1 MAEGNSFNIV
11 VSTGTAEKLLML
23 GVLSQ
28 TGANLGIPVRI
39 FVTGTAIKSFKKD
52 GYKEKPVLPAGFEN
66 YMKDMISGLEKLKTD
81 SWHKMLET
89 AMEIGD
95 VKIFAC
101 SLMTSALG
109 LKKADL
115 DPLVDSIVGATDFMI
130 QSAGGQIVI
139 F

>member
-11 VSTGTAEKLLML
+11 ASTGTAEKLLML

-28 TGANLGIPVRI
+28 TGANLGIQVRI
-39 FVTGTAIKSFKKD
+39 FVTGTAIKYFKKD

-66 YMKDMISGLEKLKTD
+66 YMGDLISGLEKLKTD
-81 SWHKMLET
+81 NWHRMLEV
-89 AMEIGD
+89 AMETGD

-109 LKKADL
+109 LKKTDL
-115 DPLVDSIVGATDFMI
+115 DPMVDSIVGATAFMV
-130 QSAGGQIVI
+130 QANGGQIVI

>member
-1 MAEGNSFNIV
+1 MAEGSSFNIV

-66 YMKDMISGLEKLKTD
+66 YMKDLISGLEKLKTD

-89 AMEIGD
+89 AMETGD

-101 SLMTSALG
+101 SLMTSGLG

-115 DPLVDSIVGATDFMI
+115 DPLVDSIVG
-130 QSAGGQIVI
+130 
-139 F
+139 